1 VPVTVRGKAAVPAVA
16 RAGES
21 EVMVG
26 AGSELG
32 AVMEKFKELEFTA
45 DGRFDTEIAAGTSEA
60 VSVGRIAAV
69 SCVTLTNVVGRGD
82 PFQLTTEPLTKFV
95 PFTVRVKPAGLQY
108 DVEDAETDVT
118 VGAEIVNVAP
128 ADMHPAG
135 THPAVLTLPA
145 GPSVNKKI

>member
-1 VPVTVRGKAAVPAVA
+1 VPVTVKGNAAVPAVA

-32 AVMEKFKELEFTA
+32 AVMEKFMELDVAA
-45 DGRFDTEIAAGTSEA
+45 DGKFVTEIAAGACEA
-60 VSVGRIAAV
+60 VSGGGIAAV
-69 SCVTLTNVVGRGD
+69 SCIALTNVVGRGD
-82 PFQLTTEPLTKFV
+82 PFQLTTEPLTKFA

-128 ADMHPAG
+128 ADVHPAG
-135 THPAVLTLPA
+135 THPGVLTLPA
-145 GPSVNKKI
+145 GPIVNKKT